1 VGESGMRKMNDGG
14 VGRWAGPDKNDP
26 RGLGKEN
33 PFPIIKALLWFV
45 NYFESK
51 SDLKFEWF

>member
-1 VGESGMRKMNDGG
+1 MRKMNDGG

-33 PFPIIKALLWFV
+33 PFPIIKALL
-45 NYFESK
+45 
-51 SDLKFEWF
+51 